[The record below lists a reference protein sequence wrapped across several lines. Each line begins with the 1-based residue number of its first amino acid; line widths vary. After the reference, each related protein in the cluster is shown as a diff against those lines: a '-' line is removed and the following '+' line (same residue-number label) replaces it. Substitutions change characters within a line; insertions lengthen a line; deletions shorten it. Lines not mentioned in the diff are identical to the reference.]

1 MTKGERIMTERGST
15 FAQLPESDFSRF
27 LQGFFGF
34 FCGIVALLL
43 FSFSPSLTLDI
54 FGAQGI
60 PCGAISIAATALL
73 LPLLRVESDYF
84 DTDRGKNTLELVAFV
99 GLALAPLGIATP
111 LLALP
116 CSILFA
122 GGIVSASALWV
133 VFLIQFDYQLLTLFV
148 GSAFALASV
157 TTATASLIQAKIG
170 TVLFVCTLMLVSLV
184 CLKSCRKSNP
194 SETDFQPDF
203 LSKQARTARI
213 DRWTYSFIGLNL
225 GVALTLSFNIVNS
238 ESFTLI
244 EAEPIFQGIAIFAP
258 ILCASTLVL
267 AFRTTY
273 SYLIEKYSKDFFA
286 ATIAAGVMLLSSNV
300 QILVAAGLFVL
311 LCAVFLQLII
321 VVNASIGFIR
331 IQKLSPSW
339 YLAEEA
345 FVAGGTA
352 AGILLT
358 QAFTLSA
365 PYFPNPNL
373 PFFLLLAI
381 NSFLQVFTNRGAFPV
396 QTQALC
402 PEETQNNTSQRP
414 DTRKDADESIG
425 KEEVPVKN
433 DEETLPSVFRNIHSE
448 KDNGGGLWRAK
459 VNYCCQ
465 QYKLSPRQ
473 CEIFVLLAR
482 GRDVK
487 YIEEKLVISHAT
499 AKSHIYN
506 IYLKLD
512 VHSRQELI
520 DLVENAPLQKDEPT
534 KETRETEDEREMPEN
549 EQE

>member
-1 MTKGERIMTERGST
+1 MAERDSA

-34 FCGIVALLL
+34 FCGIVALFL
-43 FSFSPSLTLDI
+43 FSFSSTLTLDI
-54 FGAQGI
+54 FSVQNV
-60 PCGAISIAATALL
+60 PCGAVSIAATAFL
-73 LPLLRVESDYF
+73 LPLLRVGSDYF
-84 DTDRGKNTLELVAFV
+84 DTVRGKSTLEFVAFA
-99 GLALAPLGIATP
+99 GLVLAPLGLPISF
-111 LLALP
+111 LGLP

-122 GGIVSASALWV
+122 GGIVSSSALWV
-133 VFLIQFDYQLLTLFV
+133 VFLAQFDYQLLTLFV

-157 TTATASLIQAKIG
+157 TAATASLIQARSGI
-170 TVLFVCTLMLVSLV
+170 VLFVCMLMLVSLV
-184 CLKSCRKSNP
+184 CLRSCRKSNP
-194 SETDFQPDF
+194 NETDFQPAF

-225 GVALTLSFNIVNS
+225 GVALTLSFNIASS
-238 ESFTLI
+238 ESFTFA
-244 EAEPIFQGIAIFAP
+244 EAEPFFQEIAIFAP
-258 ILCASTLVL
+258 ILCASTLIL

-286 ATIAAGVMLLSSNV
+286 ATIAASVMLLSSNV
-300 QILVAAGLFVL
+300 RILVAVGLFVL

-352 AGILLT
+352 AGILLAY
-358 QAFTLSA
+358 AFSLSA
-365 PYFPNPNL
+365 PYLPNHNL
-373 PFFLLLAI
+373 PLFLLLAI
-381 NSFLQVFTNRGAFPV
+381 NSFLQVFTNRGEFPV
-396 QTQALC
+396 QTQTLC
-402 PEETQNNTSQRP
+402 PEEPRIGADQQS
-414 DTRKDADESIG
+414 DTRKDAEESTK
-425 KEEVPVKN
+425 KESNPAKD
-433 DEETLPSVFRNIHSE
+433 DEEILPSVFRNIHGD

-520 DLVENAPLQKDEPT
+520 DLVENAPLQKDASAEEAQEAAEEE
-534 KETRETEDEREMPEN
+534 KTEN
-549 EQE
+549 A